1 MNESFLIFNPNPP
14 GVNNMP
20 KSGKNDLWK
29 KMTYSLKVILDN
41 YKKNDFTHQEMK
53 LFNFLEEKEKFED
66 MTPSH
71 LHKVVK
77 KFMEKIKDE
86 IRENGIKL
94 SPLVFPKDI
103 SEFNLNYGNIYFIVN
118 IMFYILENLTTK
130 GKTSDV
136 IKDFISSDKIPTFK
150 EKKINDYSLSQIIK
164 IFNNVKTLNFCL
176 YKEEK
181 DNYNNNRKKE
191 KQSKNNIF
199 YMDPKIVFFF
209 GLFYKAFFKSTMTIN
224 YDLNILPI
232 DNYFVNNDNPYLINE
247 EQIISKG
254 KDYKDIIICNLILIK
269 TLQKFQHSTNIIF
282 KMFDS
287 YQIELHSILTNIFRI
302 NLNNENN
309 ENGIR
314 KLTVSKISGQK
325 VKNLEIKNIDTNKQ
339 RTLSMIIEK
348 NPRYFYSPEF
358 NNNYL
363 FFQHLLNLREDSFFD
378 FCFDFNSLDPL
389 LFTYV
394 NYALI
399 RFSCITKLSLI
410 LFPHK
415 KFNKRKTT
423 INNYFYNKYY
433 PDKEQTYN
441 YSTDDKKIY
450 YQYLD
455 NNGNKSKNNFI
466 LKDEKLLNE
475 LFFLF
480 NKNLQSLSV
489 ILEKKITNLLTLS
502 IDFSTYNNESIPLYN
517 YDNYS
522 CSIICFIFD
531 LFKILQLQ
539 IDNCQI
545 KGLDIFYDDFLDEKS
560 YAVDKLKRKKDLS
573 WDNVFQLNK
582 LKLNHINFNIS
593 NISLILPFENFP
605 SDNLM
610 ELIVSNLSFQDLKNM
625 VKAFKEKKDIFPVLV
640 KLDISLGIFIEDY
653 SEPLEILLK
662 ECLPLKQQLK
672 FFNLK
677 IPFNIT
683 SKELIDILYWIKMN
697 HNNDLNIIL
706 KIINENISPYIKKD
720 IFMNEVNECFGEN
733 KIYMKEIHLL
743 LDYESGPDN
752 QSIKVGINKYQKEE
766 LDYYYNFI
774 YCFQKISNNKL
785 NIDDNRKIFENI
797 FEFGGKFKK
806 YYVNIEVNE

>member
-1 MNESFLIFNPNPP
+1 M
-14 GVNNMP
+14 
-20 KSGKNDLWK
+20 
-29 KMTYSLKVILDN
+29 
-41 YKKNDFTHQEMK
+41 
-53 LFNFLEEKEKFED
+53 
-66 MTPSH
+66 
-71 LHKVVK
+71 
-77 KFMEKIKDE
+77 
-86 IRENGIKL
+86 
-94 SPLVFPKDI
+94 
-103 SEFNLNYGNIYFIVN
+103 
-118 IMFYILENLTTK
+118 
-130 GKTSDV
+130 
-136 IKDFISSDKIPTFK
+136 
-150 EKKINDYSLSQIIK
+150 
-164 IFNNVKTLNFCL
+164 
-176 YKEEK
+176 
-181 DNYNNNRKKE
+181 
-191 KQSKNNIF
+191 
-199 YMDPKIVFFF
+199 
-209 GLFYKAFFKSTMTIN
+209 
-224 YDLNILPI
+224 
-232 DNYFVNNDNPYLINE
+232 
-247 EQIISKG
+247 
-254 KDYKDIIICNLILIK
+254 
-269 TLQKFQHSTNIIF
+269 
-282 KMFDS
+282 
-287 YQIELHSILTNIFRI
+287 
-302 NLNNENN
+302 
-309 ENGIR
+309 
-314 KLTVSKISGQK
+314 
-325 VKNLEIKNIDTNKQ
+325 
-339 RTLSMIIEK
+339 
-348 NPRYFYSPEF
+348 
-358 NNNYL
+358 
-363 FFQHLLNLREDSFFD
+363 
-378 FCFDFNSLDPL
+378 
-389 LFTYV
+389 
-394 NYALI
+394 
-399 RFSCITKLSLI
+399 I

-560 YAVDKLKRKKDLS
+560 YAVDKIKRKKDLS
-573 WDNVFQLNK
+573 WNNVFQLNK

-662 ECLPLKQQLK
+662 DCLSRMQQLK
-672 FFNLK
+672 FFALK
-677 IPFNIT
+677 LPFIIST
-683 SKELIDILYWIKMN
+683 KELIDILYWIKMN

-797 FEFGGKFKK
+797 FEFRGKFKK